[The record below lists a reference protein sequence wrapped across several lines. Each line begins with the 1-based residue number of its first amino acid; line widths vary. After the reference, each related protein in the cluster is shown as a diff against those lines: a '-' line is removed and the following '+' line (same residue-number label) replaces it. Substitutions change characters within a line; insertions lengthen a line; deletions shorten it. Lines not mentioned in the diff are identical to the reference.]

1 MTPHRTAG
9 SIAACLRALLLGL
22 AFLLLSTDF
31 LRAQCPAIGQDS
43 TCDTVIT
50 ITNTGTS
57 ISYTGQPGYS
67 GGQAGAGPES
77 LVGVINDSSQPL
89 SQLGLS
95 STLPIFAFCGGGIDN
110 YGVPGN
116 AADDTGY
123 GGPNAYFTNIDPM
136 QSNGIVN
143 FLNPI
148 AAYGGTSFFSLP
160 ALLSQATSCSDVLA
174 NSITVPASGGTQI
187 TSVFTPNLGYTLAQA
202 APICGFDSFD
212 WQQTITNL
220 PAPSPYYTADT
231 FENLTAPLAF
241 NDPPPAGYSYQL
253 PNANAVGLSIYY
265 NLGNGPPE
273 LAVTSYE
280 TTNMLSF
287 YDSPADPCLPG
298 GDSSYCG
305 YVSAPAGSYLGF
317 ATQLVGIIGTYPFA
331 YVQPTGIGF
340 SYIDTFNGT
349 SGGIAVTNSVAP
361 VDPNS
366 GSGGATITRFNGK
379 PSYQFPKS
387 FAVSSVNGQPAP
399 PNVRLSL
406 LTPGQVSVTT
416 SGLAYSRVTKTFNG
430 TLTIKNVSN
439 QAIDGPLQV
448 LLLALPNNVSLTAVT
463 GLFGGSP
470 FLTVPGISGLSP
482 GASVTVK
489 LQFNNPSSTVIKFS
503 PAIYIGGFN

>member
-1 MTPHRTAG
+1 MTPHRV
-9 SIAACLRALLLGL
+9 ACLPGLG
-22 AFLLLSTDF
+22 FLLLSTGF
-31 LRAQCPAIGQDS
+31 LHAQCPAVGLDS
-43 TCDTVIT
+43 SCDTVIT
-50 ITNTGTS
+50 ITDAGTS

-67 GGQAGAGPES
+67 GGQAGSGPQS
-77 LVGVINDSSQPL
+77 LVGVINNSSQPL

-95 STLPIFAFCGGGIDN
+95 STLPIFAFYGGGIDN
-110 YGVPGN
+110 YGVSGN
-116 AADDTGY
+116 FADGTGY
-123 GGPNAYFTNIDPM
+123 GGPNAYFTSIDPT
-136 QSNGIVN
+136 QSNGVVN

-174 NSITVPASGGTQI
+174 NSITMPVGGGTQI
-187 TSVFTPNLGYTLAQA
+187 TSVFSPNLGYTLAQA

-231 FENLTAPLAF
+231 FENLMAPLAF
-241 NDPPPAGYSYQL
+241 NDPPPAGYAYQL
-253 PNANAVGLSIYY
+253 PNPNAVGLPIYY
-265 NLGNGPPE
+265 NLGNGPSD
-273 LAVTSYE
+273 LAVTNAE
-280 TTNMLSF
+280 TTNSLSF
-287 YDSPADPCLPG
+287 YDAPADPCLPG

-305 YVSAPAGSYLGF
+305 YVSAPVGSYLGF
-317 ATQLVGIIGTYPFA
+317 STQLVGIIGTYPFA

-349 SGGIAVTNSVAP
+349 SGGVAVTNSAAP
-361 VDPNS
+361 VDPHS
-366 GSGGATITRFNGK
+366 GTGGVTTTQFNGK
-379 PSYQFPKS
+379 PNYQYPKS
-387 FAVSSVNGQPAP
+387 FTVSSVNGQPAP

-406 LTPGQVSVTT
+406 LTPSQVSVTT
-416 SGLAYSRVTKTFNG
+416 SGLAYSRVTRTFNG

-439 QAIDGPLQV
+439 QAISGPLQV
-448 LLLALPNNVSLTAVT
+448 LLLALPGNVSLATVT

-470 FLTVPGISGLSP
+470 FLTVPGISTLSP

-489 LQFNNPSSTVIKFS
+489 LQFNNPTSTTIKFS